1 MHDQG
6 LTVGGPTRRAGAV
19 RLATGVD
26 AARLNALAAP
36 ASLQVLVSSRLDL
49 LPGRERSLLAAA
61 SVLGQTFTR
70 GALEAVS
77 EMPEDEL
84 TAALRE
90 LVARDLLTTVTDR
103 LSSEEGQYAFVQTV
117 VRTVAYQTQ
126 SKRDRLQRHLA
137 VVEHL
142 EGMADNDG
150 GLSAV
155 IAQHLRDAMSAVGA
169 DDPQRA
175 ELAARLGGWLER
187 AATRSLTVG
196 APTDAIRAYAEALS
210 LVNDP
215 ADAIRLH
222 LATANAA
229 LDAGALDE
237 CIEHAQPIATG
248 ERPADK
254 ADVASAVAATTMAM
268 RLTGRAEEG
277 GKLFAAYLDDGA
289 LDELPVLAA
298 AKLARAVAAYHLD
311 AGESDQAMRWS
322 ERALRLAE
330 DAGDPREVGQG
341 LTGIALMYYVRGLP
355 RVGDVML
362 DLSVDFAR
370 QKKLR
375 RELGRSLV
383 NKLAFGL
390 NRDLAAAL
398 LAAREA
404 MSVNEQTGSTNM
416 SWHVA
421 LNQAIAL
428 TLAGGWDEV
437 ATLRDRP
444 LLRERPP
451 GELDELAAISESGHP
466 DSVATMYYVADRALH
481 ARVRNEREVVVAA
494 CRRTVELA
502 LKYVLLED
510 DFPHLWASAVG
521 WLIEVQDYAGA
532 RDLLR
537 PVADVPP
544 TRLSPLLTAQ
554 LPRLRG
560 TIEAL
565 DPASKADPAV
575 IEQDLLDGI
584 TLLDS
589 FGAVPDRAR
598 AQAALGVWLTR
609 HGRAADAAPHLT
621 AARETFTELR
631 ATAWLREL
639 DSAVSL
645 AAAG

>member
-1 MHDQG
+1 
-6 LTVGGPTRRAGAV
+6 
-19 RLATGVD
+19 
-26 AARLNALAAP
+26 
-36 ASLQVLVSSRLDL
+36 
-49 LPGRERSLLAAA
+49 
-61 SVLGQTFTR
+61 
-70 GALEAVS
+70 
-77 EMPEDEL
+77 
-84 TAALRE
+84 
-90 LVARDLLTTVTDR
+90 
-103 LSSEEGQYAFVQTV
+103 
-117 VRTVAYQTQ
+117 
-126 SKRDRLQRHLA
+126 
-137 VVEHL
+137 
-142 EGMADNDG
+142 
-150 GLSAV
+150 
-155 IAQHLRDAMSAVGA
+155 
-169 DDPQRA
+169 
-175 ELAARLGGWLER
+175 
-187 AATRSLTVG
+187 
-196 APTDAIRAYAEALS
+196 
-210 LVNDP
+210 
-215 ADAIRLH
+215 
-222 LATANAA
+222 
-229 LDAGALDE
+229 
-237 CIEHAQPIATG
+237 
-248 ERPADK
+248 
-254 ADVASAVAATTMAM
+254 MAM

-370 QKKLR
+370 EKKLR

-451 GELDELAAISESGHP
+451 ERAQAAVLELERALIAFARDEEVDLAELDELAAISESGHP

-565 DPASKADPAV
+565 DPAAKADPAV